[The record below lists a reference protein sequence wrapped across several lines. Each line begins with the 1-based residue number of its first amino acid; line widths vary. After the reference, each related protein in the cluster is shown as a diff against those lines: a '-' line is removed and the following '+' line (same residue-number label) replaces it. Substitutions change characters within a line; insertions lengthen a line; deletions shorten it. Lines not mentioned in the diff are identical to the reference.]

1 MPEIP
6 KGATVPDDHK
16 KPAAQLEAEKSETT
30 DVTWREH
37 TFTVVSDVDD
47 YPVEAVM
54 AFETGR
60 NFTGLEIILGP
71 AQWAEFMK
79 TKPRKRDG
87 LSLFEVIGEALG
99 LGD

>member
-6 KGATVPDDHK
+6 KGATVPEDHK
-16 KPAAQLEAEKSETT
+16 KSAVQLEAEKSETAE
-30 DVTWREH
+30 VTWREH
-37 TFTVVSDVDD
+37 TFTVVSDPDD

-54 AFETGR
+54 AFESGR
-60 NFTGLEIILGP
+60 NFTGLEIILG
-71 AQWAEFMK
+71 AKQWAEFMK

-87 LSLFEVIGEALG
+87 VELFEAIGEALG